1 MSNEKLNKYLFIPN
15 DRKLN
20 IYNHNSFILPLKG
33 FSIGFDVCFSVQE
46 INELSKSYNIFV
58 IMNKFLHK
66 KDITKIEK
74 IIKSFGDNIKGYLI
88 EDFGLTEFIEKEK
101 VILYPNHIINNY
113 TAINYI
119 STLGFKNITV
129 SNELTV
135 KELVEIRKK
144 TNSVLFYNL
153 ISKNMIMYSKR
164 KLVSNYYENFK
175 IDSNKKTINLSE
187 CAKGKKLII
196 KEENG
201 SSVIYN
207 YDLFCANKHL
217 NKLSDY
223 DYFIVNFTLLNKKE
237 KDIVLKNFN
246 SNKLYKLIDCDYYFL
261 ENEIKYKVKDL

>member
-113 TAINYI
+113 TE
-119 STLGFKNITV
+119 LGI
-129 SNELTV
+129 
-135 KELVEIRKK
+135 
-144 TNSVLFYNL
+144 
-153 ISKNMIMYSKR
+153 
-164 KLVSNYYENFK
+164 
-175 IDSNKKTINLSE
+175 
-187 CAKGKKLII
+187 
-196 KEENG
+196 
-201 SSVIYN
+201 
-207 YDLFCANKHL
+207 
-217 NKLSDY
+217 
-223 DYFIVNFTLLNKKE
+223 
-237 KDIVLKNFN
+237 
-246 SNKLYKLIDCDYYFL
+246 
-261 ENEIKYKVKDL
+261 